1 MITIGVDPVAFSIGD
16 VAIRWYGIMMALA
29 IIVLVLWAVWQVRR
43 GAAIT
48 YDNLIMLALVAIPSG
63 IIFSRLLH
71 VIDEWEFYGQNPSQI
86 IGTEG
91 LTIFGAIVGATLAI
105 WVYTRFAR
113 LRFGYIMDVAA
124 PGIVLAQAIGRVGCT
139 LNGCCYGGET
149 DIWCAVT
156 YTDPDSAA
164 PLGVSVH
171 PTQVYEI
178 IFLLLAFIPLFFLRR
193 RLKPDGSLFMV
204 YLSLYSIWR
213 LVIGFLRDG
222 ESFLFGLQQAQVLA
236 IAVLAVTLP
245 LLIYR
250 TRWVKK
256 GEEDAM
262 KETETWRGS
271 SQE

>member
-1 MITIGVDPVAFSIGD
+1 
-16 VAIRWYGIMMALA
+16 LA
-29 IIVLVLWAVWQVRR
+29 ILVLCLWAFWQVRR
-43 GAAIT
+43 GAKIT
-48 YDNLIMLALVAIPSG
+48 YDTLVMMALVAIPAG

-71 VIDEWEFYGQNPSQI
+71 IIDEWEYYGQNPSQI
-86 IGTEG
+86 FGTEG

-105 WVYTRFAR
+105 WVYTRIAG

-124 PGIVLAQAIGRVGCT
+124 PGIVLAQAIGRVGCL
-139 LNGCCYGGET
+139 LNGCCYGGGT
-149 DIWCAVT
+149 DIWCAIA

-164 PLGVSVH
+164 PVGVSVH

-178 IFLLLAFIPLFFLRR
+178 IFLLLAFIPLYMLRR

-213 LVIGFLRDG
+213 IMIGFLRDS
-222 ESFLFGLQQAQVLA
+222 EPFLFGLQQAQVLG
-236 IAVLAVTLP
+236 IAVLAVTIP

-256 GEEDAM
+256 GKEAPPEE
-262 KETETWRGS
+262 G
-271 SQE
+271 QG